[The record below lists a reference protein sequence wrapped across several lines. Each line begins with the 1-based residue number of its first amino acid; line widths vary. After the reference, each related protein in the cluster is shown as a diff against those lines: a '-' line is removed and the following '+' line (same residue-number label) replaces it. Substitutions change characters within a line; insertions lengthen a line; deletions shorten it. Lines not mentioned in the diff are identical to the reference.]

1 LKLTPKS
8 GSRTIKEKV
17 MNAITRLAL
26 VCLALLVMLPMG
38 LPAQSGP
45 GWELIR
51 HPNNIDKIREQVTE
65 YANQGKTPMGLSVV
79 GENVYILYVTG
90 NKFKLD
96 RWEIN
101 WYDSVDSLKNGITEK
116 MDSGFMPVGL
126 HYDGNQFFILFI
138 KTAFKATHWHIMP
151 SQRTLNSL
159 QQAIADLTANYYVPM
174 DLAAHGD
181 QFFTLLVRIPT
192 TTIKQWHIVTY
203 QANNAAIT
211 SGINAMV
218 NQGWNPWGM
227 DFDGNAV
234 RILFVKS

>member
-65 YANQGKTPMGLSVV
+65 FANQGKTPMGMSIV
-79 GENVYILYVTG
+79 GDKVYILYITG
-90 NKFKLD
+90 NRFKLD

-101 WYDSVDSLKNGITEK
+101 WYDSVDELRTGVTAK
-116 MDSGFMPVGL
+116 MNAGFMPVGL
-126 HYDGNQFFILFI
+126 HNDGSQFFILYI
-138 KTAFKATHWHIMP
+138 KTAFKATHWRIVP
-151 SQRTLNSL
+151 SERTLESL
-159 QQAIADLTANYYVPM
+159 QQAISDLTADYYVPM

-181 QFFTLLVRIPT
+181 NFYTLLVRIPT
-192 TTIKQWHIVTY
+192 TTIKQWHIQTY
-203 QANNAAIT
+203 EADNSAIT
-211 SGINAMV
+211 PGINGMV
-218 NQGWNPWGM
+218 SQGWSPWGM
-227 DFDGNAV
+227 DFDGDKV
-234 RILFVKS
+234 RVLFVK